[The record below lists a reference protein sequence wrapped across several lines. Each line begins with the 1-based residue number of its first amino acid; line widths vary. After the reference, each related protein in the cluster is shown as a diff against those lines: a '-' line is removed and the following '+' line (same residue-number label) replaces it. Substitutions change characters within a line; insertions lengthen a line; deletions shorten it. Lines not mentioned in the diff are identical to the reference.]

1 MEERSMSYEQAVQR
15 LEEIVKTLE
24 SGSGSLADMM
34 TLYEEGVRLHDRCA
48 AMLGGYEQKLT
59 MLRLPKE
66 GGA

>member
-48 AMLGGYEQKLT
+48 AMLDGYEQKLA

>member
-24 SGSGSLADMM
+24 SGSGGLADMM

-48 AMLGGYEQKLT
+48 AMLDGYEQKLT

>member
-15 LEEIVKTLE
+15 LEELVKTLE

-34 TLYEEGVRLHDRCA
+34 TLYEEGVRQHDRCA
-48 AMLGGYEQKLT
+48 AKLDGYEQMLP

>member
-34 TLYEEGVRLHDRCA
+34 TLYEEGVRLHDRFA
-48 AMLGGYEQKLT
+48 AMLDGYEQKLT